1 MKPSKPTNQ
10 LLKRLNVYLDYL
22 KSLPES
28 VTNISATSVARA
40 LELGDVQVRKD
51 LAKASCGGQ
60 RRVGH
65 NRTRLIRDIESYLDL
80 SNVAKA
86 VLVFSGKLGA
96 TLLDVAEFEKYG
108 LKLQAGFD
116 LHNTSEPGRAECPVY
131 PVGEL
136 EEYCSTH
143 SIHIGMIAVP
153 AEHAQEAC
161 DLLIGSG
168 IRAIW
173 NFSSALV
180 SVPKSIAV
188 HNSNLAVSATALR
201 IQLQEQ
207 QYKSM

>member
-1 MKPSKPTNQ
+1 MKPNKPTKQ

-22 KSLPES
+22 KSIPQS
-28 VTNISATSVARA
+28 VTNISATSVAKA

-51 LAKASCGGQ
+51 LAKVSCGGQ
-60 RRVGH
+60 RRIGH
-65 NRTRLIRDIESYLDL
+65 NRVRLIRDIESYLDL
-80 SNVAKA
+80 SDVAKA

-96 TLLDVAEFEKYG
+96 SLLDVAEFEKYG
-108 LKLQAGFD
+108 LKLQAGFG
-116 LHNTSEPGRAECPVY
+116 LHSAAEPGRTECPVY
-131 PVGEL
+131 PIGEL
-136 EEYCSTH
+136 EEYCSAH

-153 AEHAQEAC
+153 AEYAQEVC
-161 DLLIGSG
+161 DLLIGCG

>member
-1 MKPSKPTNQ
+1 MKPNKPTKQ

-22 KSLPES
+22 KSLPQS
-28 VTNISATSVARA
+28 VTNISATSVAKA

-51 LAKASCGGQ
+51 LAKVSCGGQ
-60 RRVGH
+60 RRIGH
-65 NRTRLIRDIESYLDL
+65 NRVRLIRDIESYLDL
-80 SNVAKA
+80 SDVAKA

-96 TLLDVAEFEKYG
+96 SLLDVAEFEKYG
-108 LKLQAGFD
+108 LKLQAGFE
-116 LHNTSEPGRAECPVY
+116 LHSAAEPGRTECPVY
-131 PVGEL
+131 PIGEL
-136 EEYCSTH
+136 EEYCSAH

-153 AEHAQEAC
+153 AEYAQEVC
-161 DLLIGSG
+161 DLLIGCG

-173 NFSSALV
+173 NFSSSLV

>member
-1 MKPSKPTNQ
+1 MKPSKPTKQ

-28 VTNISATSVARA
+28 VTSISATSIARA
-40 LELGDVQVRKD
+40 LALGDVQVRKD
-51 LAKASCGGQ
+51 LAKASDGGQ

-65 NRTRLIRDIESYLDL
+65 NRARLIRDIESYLDL
-80 SNVAKA
+80 STVTKA

-96 TLLDVAEFEKYG
+96 ALLDFTEFEKYG
-108 LKLQAGFD
+108 LQLQAGFN
-116 LHNTSEPGRAECPVY
+116 LHGTAEPDRTGCPVY
-131 PVGEL
+131 PIGAL
-136 EEYCSTH
+136 KEYCTAH

-153 AEHAQEAC
+153 AESAQEAC
-161 DLLIGSG
+161 DLLIGCG

-180 SVPKSIAV
+180 SAPKSVAV
-188 HNSNLAVSATALR
+188 HNSNLTVSATALR

-207 QYKSM
+207 QYKNT